1 MPDGRDIGCIAKL
14 ESFFSAETGLFC
26 GVWIGIW
33 FYMIL
38 QLCAVR
44 HTGQIRKKYDII
56 SIISSKIL
64 ANKFLDPKFFSH
76 FLIFQG

>member
-44 HTGQIRKKYDII
+44 HTGQIWKTYQIIRKFRM
-56 SIISSKIL
+56 
-64 ANKFLDPKFFSH
+64 NKNRVRKPFL
-76 FLIFQG
+76 

>member
-1 MPDGRDIGCIAKL
+1 MADGRDIGCIAKL

-44 HTGQIRKKYDII
+44 HTGQIQRKNRIRRPFKDYSNFKYAY
-56 SIISSKIL
+56 KNL
-64 ANKFLDPKFFSH
+64 FFD
-76 FLIFQG
+76 F